1 MTRDPLKAE
10 THRNLGTLLIAI
22 WMIGVAAFFVIGD
35 QHTAA
40 TGAVLPQMLRATGV
54 ALLWLVVM
62 LGAGSAV
69 LSRCAPKAF
78 EHDLGSIYALVIGL
92 GVAGLVSLVA
102 ATALGVTPLTGTV
115 VLLALGC
122 GWFVAP
128 KPQLPPLSPVAIGLG
143 LLLLLP
149 ALTDVFAPPVD
160 TDDVYYHLALP
171 KQMLMEGSLVGG
183 PWAPNGS
190 RPLALHL
197 VWSWLIAT
205 GGSAAPR
212 LLHWVLTGCVLM
224 VVHLRARARFGASAG
239 AIAPLL
245 LAGSYTFLS
254 EAGLASTN
262 IPATLCALI
271 AFDALWTGRST
282 RVVAIACGSAL
293 AIKYTSASVI
303 VPIAL
308 LALWQSRRSGFTA
321 ALGFIGLTS
330 LFVLPW
336 WLRNLAEGL
345 HALFPYAGLG
355 DEQLVFFWLEKY
367 GMGRQWQDFLLL
379 PWNLV
384 MRAEIHQHA
393 FLGRLNPLWLA
404 LLPAALWALKRSP
417 EARPVA
423 GVAAAGFVLW
433 AAGPQWLRHLVPVLP
448 IAALFIAAGH
458 ALLPRWAR
466 RAVWLAWLDGLPAN
480 WGPIFE
486 RTADHA
492 PVALGHISEEAW
504 LRERMTSARAIHWIN
519 EETPPNA
526 RIAMFF
532 TWDAWHLDRRW
543 VLGSVEDHVPPR
555 YLLKQFGDRTLSALR
570 QSGIE
575 WVLFQEQR
583 FLPSQYPFLEESQ
596 IDTLFNAY
604 PEQMAKLLLREGEL
618 RFESR
623 GLQVWWIGSPPS
635 EESEIP

>member
-1 MTRDPLKAE
+1 MTAE
-10 THRNLGTLLIAI
+10 NYRKLGASLIAI
-22 WMIGVAAFFVIGD
+22 WMVGIAAFFVMGD
-35 QHTAA
+35 QHSAA
-40 TGAVLPQMLRATGV
+40 TGAVLPDMLRATGI

-69 LSRCAPKAF
+69 LGRWAPEAC
-78 EHDLGSIYALVIGL
+78 EHDLASVYALVVGL
-92 GVAGLVSLVA
+92 VVAGLLSLVA
-102 ATALGVTPLTGTV
+102 ATALGVNPLTGTL
-115 VLLALGC
+115 VLLILGS

-128 KPQLPPLSPVAIGLG
+128 KPRLPPLSPVAVGVG

-171 KQMLMEGSLVGG
+171 KQMLMEGALVGG

-197 VWSWLIAT
+197 IWSWLIAT

-212 LLHWVLTGCVLM
+212 LVHWVVTGCVLA
-224 VVHLRARARFGASAG
+224 VVHVRARERFGASAG
-239 AIAPLL
+239 SIAPLI

-262 IPATLCALI
+262 LPATLCALI

-282 RVVAIACGSAL
+282 RVVAIACGGAL
-293 AIKYTSASVI
+293 AIKYTAAAVI

-308 LALWQSRRSGFTA
+308 LTLWQHRRGGLLT

-345 HALFPYAGLG
+345 HALFPYAGWG
-355 DEQLVFFWLEKY
+355 DEEFVFFWLEKY

-417 EARPVA
+417 EARPLA
-423 GVAAAGFVLW
+423 GVATAGFILW

-458 ALLPRWAR
+458 ALLPTWAR
-466 RAVWLAWLDGLPAN
+466 RAVWLAWLAGLPAN

-486 RTADHA
+486 RAADHT
-492 PVALGHISEEAW
+492 PVALGHIDEQEW
-504 LRERMTSARAIHWIN
+504 LRDRMTSARAIRWIN

-526 RIAMFF
+526 RVAMLF
-532 TWDAWHLDRRW
+532 TWDAWHLERRW
-543 VLGSVEDHVPPR
+543 ALGSVEDHVPPR

-583 FLPSQYPFLEESQ
+583 FLPSQYPFLEASQ
-596 IDTLFNAY
+596 IDTLFNTY

-618 RFESR
+618 RFEAR
-623 GLQVWWIGSPPS
+623 GIQVWWIGAPAPEEGESP
-635 EESEIP
+635 